1 MATNN
6 TSKHL
11 TLSQM
16 GLQSMYN
23 DAVKSYFAAKS
34 QCPSGWYGILKE
46 MSQAQKTSL
55 VRTWYDV
62 LYLVFL
68 K

>member
-1 MATNN
+1 MSTNN

-16 GLQSMYN
+16 GLQSLYK
-23 DAVKSYFAAKS
+23 DAIKSYFAAKF
-34 QCPSGWYGILKE
+34 QCPTGWYGILKE